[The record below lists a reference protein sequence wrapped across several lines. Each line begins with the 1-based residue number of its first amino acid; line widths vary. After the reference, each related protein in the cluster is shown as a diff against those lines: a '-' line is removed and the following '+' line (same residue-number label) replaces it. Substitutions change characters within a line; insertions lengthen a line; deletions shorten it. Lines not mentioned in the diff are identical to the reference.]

1 VNETIKVGKHPV
13 QVCLTNGRLPVIILF
28 TDQLVGRGVNS
39 MTEHESK
46 AQILATAMSVFAQKG
61 FAKASMND
69 IVRASGLSKGGV
81 YWHFKSKDELVTAL
95 FDQFFVEQLALLD
108 EVMMGEGT
116 AVAKLNQLAAF
127 TGDGVAELAAQ
138 FPSPLEFY
146 ALAARDDSLKEH
158 LQSHF
163 QNYREKIE
171 VLVAQ
176 GISSGEFHDQNST
189 DVANTVM
196 ALFEGLL
203 LLWAVAPESI
213 DLSGQVETAVR
224 LLLQGLQRT

>member
-1 VNETIKVGKHPV
+1 
-13 QVCLTNGRLPVIILF
+13 
-28 TDQLVGRGVNS
+28 

-116 AVAKLNQLAAF
+116 AVAKLNQLATF